1 MNVIISISG
10 EFTAMSI
17 YDDALRAYK
26 LYIGKDTGISLEEF
40 LETLNRDDKI
50 ILENETT
57 GRKVTIT
64 KAA

>member
-10 EFTAMSI
+10 EFTTMSI

-64 KAA
+64 KAT